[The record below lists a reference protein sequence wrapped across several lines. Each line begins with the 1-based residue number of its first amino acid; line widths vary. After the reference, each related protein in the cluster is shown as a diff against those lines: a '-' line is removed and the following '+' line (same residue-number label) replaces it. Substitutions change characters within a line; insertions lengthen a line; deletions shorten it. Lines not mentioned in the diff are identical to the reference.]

1 MDKKI
6 LDKIKQVRVDMNIS
20 ARRLGILSGLSTPSI
35 CNIESGKMPSMKN
48 LARIIN
54 ALGLHINK
62 KLFLQQ
68 VKEKRKSLNI
78 TLEKMGRISGV
89 SHSIIHQIEQGIIP
103 STKTCCIII
112 KELGLPLDEFIE
124 WPTTKKSK

>member
-54 ALGLHINK
+54 ALGLRINK

-68 VKEKRKSLNI
+68 IKEKRKSLNI

-112 KELGLPLDEFIE
+112 KELGLQLEKFIE